1 MVAVQVRLQQRGI
14 TSAKFRFVDSANW
27 DLAWS
32 ALSSMAYIRHDKA
45 NLRWQNQDWWH
56 QLAKAGI
63 IIGWYAHEVLSSK
76 LNVSML
82 ENLVENGAVILLG
95 CPAAGPCYFAQQA
108 AHPAPNLKVTYL
120 GQFGREKGF
129 LFSRRQDVGS
139 PESSSPEAA
148 ITEMTLDVGDP
159 MSIRSYLLDA
169 FFSAL
174 KKETSLQPANVP
186 LYTDIKTAMATID
199 AQLSKH
205 VSNVQAL
212 EHSFKTP
219 AKTSAKVPASPLS

>member
-1 MVAVQVRLQQRGI
+1 MQVRLQQRGI

-82 ENLVENGAVILLG
+82 EKLVENGAVILLG
-95 CPAAGPCYFAQQA
+95 CPAAG
-108 AHPAPNLKVTYL
+108 
-120 GQFGREKGF
+120 
-129 LFSRRQDVGS
+129 
-139 PESSSPEAA
+139 
-148 ITEMTLDVGDP
+148 
-159 MSIRSYLLDA
+159 
-169 FFSAL
+169 
-174 KKETSLQPANVP
+174 
-186 LYTDIKTAMATID
+186 
-199 AQLSKH
+199 
-205 VSNVQAL
+205 
-212 EHSFKTP
+212 
-219 AKTSAKVPASPLS
+219 